1 MLADRVETN
10 LSVQNNTELFL
21 FSCHVHVLAIWRIW
35 KLMLDL
41 SFLSALKHL
50 SGTLQFKHVAVF
62 VFVICSPTF
71 AFFCVRHFHFV
82 RHYKSSKLPE
92 LLVLLR

>member
-35 KLMLDL
+35 KLMLHL

-62 VFVICSPTF
+62 VIVILLSNLCVFLRQTF
-71 AFFCVRHFHFV
+71 SFRAPLQIVQIT
-82 RHYKSSKLPE
+82 
-92 LLVLLR
+92 